1 MVLEGTKFRE
11 QNYYREKLYIID
23 VTRKISLID
32 KTSVG
37 KTVLTVTLLMVIPQ
51 STSKFKT

>member
-1 MVLEGTKFRE
+1 MVLEGTKIRE

-51 STSKFKT
+51 STSKF